1 MVCFTFDLFK
11 VLFSF
16 VIHFFF
22 IFMGCFCFVFF
33 CYSFFS
39 FLWGVFVFFSFV
51 IHFFHFY
58 GVFLFCF
65 LLLFIFFIF
74 MGCFCFVFFC
84 YSFISLLGGV
94 FVLFC
99 SVLFWLFASS
109 LFFFYFVL
117 FLCVIELC
125 TSAKIYK
132 QYRYLNPVSLT
143 LITIYKCK
151 YFNQW
156 CNDWRVGWVNPNT
169 VKLVFATS
177 PIST

>member
-1 MVCFTFDLFK
+1 MVCFTSVLFK

-16 VIHFFF
+16 VFHIFHYYGVVLFCFLLFF
-22 IFMGCFCFVFF
+22 IYFIFRGCFCFVFF

-39 FLWGVFVFFSFV
+39 FLGGVFV
-51 IHFFHFY
+51 
-58 GVFLFCF
+58 CF
-65 LLLFIFFIF
+65 LLFFIYF
-74 MGCFCFVFFC
+74 IIRGCFCFVLFC
-84 YSFISLLGGV
+84 
-94 FVLFC
+94 FVLVVCFFT
-99 SVLFWLFASS
+99 V
-109 LFFFYFVL
+109 FFYFIL

-143 LITIYKCK
+143 LITIYTCK

-156 CNDWRVGWVNPNT
+156 CNDWQVGWVNPNT

>member
-1 MVCFTFDLFK
+1 MVCFTIDLFK
-11 VLFSF
+11 VLFF
-16 VIHFFF
+16 
-22 IFMGCFCFVFF
+22 
-33 CYSFFS
+33 
-39 FLWGVFVFFSFV
+39 FV

-65 LLLFIFFIF
+65 LLLFIYFIIR
-74 MGCFCFVFFC
+74 GCFCFVLFC
-84 YSFISLLGGV
+84 
-94 FVLFC
+94 FVLVVCFFT
-99 SVLFWLFASS
+99 V
-109 LFFFYFVL
+109 FFYFIL

-156 CNDWRVGWVNPNT
+156 CNDWRVGWVKPNT